1 KEIDLLTRQLKKLH
15 DGQPDVM
22 AAGKKGRAKKL
33 KNHFTPE
40 QIAALREKII
50 SRLEWHQRGW
60 FDSLTLCREAGIRN
74 RMILKSRQIG
84 ATWYFAQE
92 ALLMALRDDVAQ
104 PYQRN
109 QIFLSASRRQAF
121 QFKSI
126 IQKAAAEVDVEL
138 KGGDKIILSN
148 GAELHFLGTSAA
160 SAQSY
165 TGNFYFDEF
174 FWVSRFAELRKVAGA
189 MATLSGLRRTYFST
203 PSTETHEAYA
213 YWNGDRW

>member
-1 KEIDLLTRQLKKLH
+1 
-15 DGQPDVM
+15 
-22 AAGKKGRAKKL
+22 
-33 KNHFTPE
+33 
-40 QIAALREKII
+40 
-50 SRLEWHQRGW
+50 
-60 FDSLTLCREAGIRN
+60 
-74 RMILKSRQIG
+74 
-84 ATWYFAQE
+84 
-92 ALLMALRDDVAQ
+92 MALRDDVVQ

-138 KGGDKIILSN
+138 KGGDKSSSP
-148 GAELHFLGTSAA
+148 T
-160 SAQSY
+160 AQSCIFSRHFCCVGTVLY
-165 TGNFYFDEF
+165 GQFLFDEF

-213 YWNGDRW
+213 YWNGDRWNEKKATHKRQRFFCGLENAA

>member
-1 KEIDLLTRQLKKLH
+1 
-15 DGQPDVM
+15 
-22 AAGKKGRAKKL
+22 
-33 KNHFTPE
+33 
-40 QIAALREKII
+40 
-50 SRLEWHQRGW
+50 
-60 FDSLTLCREAGIRN
+60 
-74 RMILKSRQIG
+74 MILKSRQIG

-165 TGNFYFDEF
+165 TGNFYLMNFSGSVALLNCARWLALWQPSADCGAPTSPRHPPKRTRHTPTGTATAGTRKRPSHKRQAF
-174 FWVSRFAELRKVAGA
+174 FC
-189 MATLSGLRRTYFST
+189 GL
-203 PSTETHEAYA
+203 ENAA
-213 YWNGDRW
+213 

>member
-1 KEIDLLTRQLKKLH
+1 
-15 DGQPDVM
+15 
-22 AAGKKGRAKKL
+22 
-33 KNHFTPE
+33 
-40 QIAALREKII
+40 
-50 SRLEWHQRGW
+50 
-60 FDSLTLCREAGIRN
+60 
-74 RMILKSRQIG
+74 MILKSRQIG

-189 MATLSGLRRTYFST
+189 MATSADCGAPTSPRHPPKRTRHT
-203 PSTETHEAYA
+203 PTGTATAGTRKGHA
-213 YWNGDRW
+213 

>member
-1 KEIDLLTRQLKKLH
+1 
-15 DGQPDVM
+15 M
-22 AAGKKGRAKKL
+22 ASA
-33 KNHFTPE
+33 
-40 QIAALREKII
+40 
-50 SRLEWHQRGW
+50 GW

-138 KGGDKIILSN
+138 KGGDKIILSKRRR
-148 GAELHFLGTSAA
+148 AAFSRHFCCVGTVLYG
-160 SAQSY
+160 Q
-165 TGNFYFDEF
+165 FLF
-174 FWVSRFAELRKVAGA
+174 
-189 MATLSGLRRTYFST
+189 
-203 PSTETHEAYA
+203 
-213 YWNGDRW
+213 

>member
-1 KEIDLLTRQLKKLH
+1 
-15 DGQPDVM
+15 
-22 AAGKKGRAKKL
+22 KGRAKKL

-104 PYQRN
+104 PYQ
-109 QIFLSASRRQAF
+109 
-121 QFKSI
+121 
-126 IQKAAAEVDVEL
+126 
-138 KGGDKIILSN
+138 
-148 GAELHFLGTSAA
+148 
-160 SAQSY
+160 
-165 TGNFYFDEF
+165 
-174 FWVSRFAELRKVAGA
+174 
-189 MATLSGLRRTYFST
+189 
-203 PSTETHEAYA
+203 
-213 YWNGDRW
+213 